1 MLGVP
6 SSRPSCFRGPFAGR
20 VRARARGRARARR
33 ARSCA
38 RRRVPRR
45 AYRSSLCLRLDASSL
60 VSSAAR
66 SRSRA
71 RAPRLRDRGL
81 RRGDR
86 PRRVLLRGREAR
98 AARLQRGV
106 AEARVRAEPA
116 RVHLAKARIQRRRRL
131 ERRATRVRAT
141 HRRSTS
147 STARSPTVSAS
158 PAGAFRAQRLDGRVP
173 RRAADA
179 ETLRD
184 LRERRARAVE
194 ERHVR
199 VGRRGAPGPRP
210 SLGDGT
216 ETVGIVAA
224 FAMDGLRETPAPCRR
239 CVRDASAVL
248 PAVVRPH
255 QQAAAP
261 VGGGTRVFREK
272 RLSTVT
278 GVDLSTARAR
288 R

>member
-45 AYRSSLCLRLDASSL
+45 TRTGPPSASAWTPPASSP
-60 VSSAAR
+60 AR
-66 SRSRA
+66 RA
-71 RAPRLRDRGL
+71 RARARA
-81 RRGDR
+81 RRASAIAGCAAATV
-86 PRRVLLRGREAR
+86 RVASSFAVARAR

-116 RVHLAKARIQRRRRL
+116 RVPPRQTRIQRRQRL
-131 ERRATRVRAT
+131 ERRATRGSRDAPAVDFQHRALADGQ
-141 HRRSTS
+141 R
-147 STARSPTVSAS
+147 VSR
-158 PAGAFRAQRLDGRVP
+158 GAFRAQRLDGRVP

-184 LRERRARAVE
+184 LREVRRARAVE

-199 VGRRGAPGPRP
+199 VGRRGAPRP
-210 SLGDGT
+210 SA
-216 ETVGIVAA
+216 E
-224 FAMDGLRETPAPCRR
+224 PRR
-239 CVRDASAVL
+239 RNRDCGHRRGVRHGRSSRDASAVPPL
-248 PAVVRPH
+248 
-255 QQAAAP
+255 
-261 VGGGTRVFREK
+261 
-272 RLSTVT
+272 
-278 GVDLSTARAR
+278 RA
-288 R
+288 